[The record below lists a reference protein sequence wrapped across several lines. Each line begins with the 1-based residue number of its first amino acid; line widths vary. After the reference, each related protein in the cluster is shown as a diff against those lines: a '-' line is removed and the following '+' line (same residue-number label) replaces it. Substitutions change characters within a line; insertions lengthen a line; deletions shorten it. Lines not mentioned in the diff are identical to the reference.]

1 MPVTAERTKRIMN
14 AAEAKAT
21 QLGLNITIC
30 VVDDNGLTK
39 GLLRMDGARFTTVD
53 IAVGKARAS
62 AGTGRSNSETAERAG
77 RPVFQFQAI
86 HNGFLFAQGGEP
98 IMENGEFVGAVGI
111 SGGTTGQLD
120 EDIAKAGIEA

>member
-1 MPVTAERTKRIMN
+1 MPITAERAKRIMN

-21 QLGLNITIC
+21 ELGLNVTIC
-30 VVDDNGLTK
+30 VVDENGLTK

-53 IAVGKARAS
+53 VAIGKARAC
-62 AGTGRSNSETAERAG
+62 AGTGRSNGETAERAG

-86 HNGFLFAQGGEP
+86 HSGFLFAQGGEP
-98 IMENGEFVGAVGI
+98 ILEDDGFVGAVGI

-120 EDIAKAGIEA
+120 EDIAKEASSA

>member
-1 MPVTAERTKRIMN
+1 MPITAERAKRIMN

-21 QLGLNITIC
+21 ELGLNVTIC
-30 VVDDNGLTK
+30 VVDENGLTK

-53 IAVGKARAS
+53 VAIGKARAC

-98 IMENGEFVGAVGI
+98 ILEDGGFVGAVGI
-111 SGGTTGQLD
+111 SGGTTGQID
-120 EDIAKAGIEA
+120 EDIAKHALST

>member
-1 MPVTAERTKRIMN
+1 MPITADRTKRILI
-14 AAEAKAT
+14 AAEAKAAE
-21 QLGLNITIC
+21 LGLNVTIA

-53 IAVGKARAS
+53 IAIGKARAC
-62 AGTGRSNSETAERAG
+62 AGTGKSNGETAERAG

-98 IMENGEFVGAVGI
+98 IFEDGEFVGAVGV
-111 SGGTTGQLD
+111 SGAPGGQID
-120 EDIAKAGIEA
+120 EDVAKDALTA